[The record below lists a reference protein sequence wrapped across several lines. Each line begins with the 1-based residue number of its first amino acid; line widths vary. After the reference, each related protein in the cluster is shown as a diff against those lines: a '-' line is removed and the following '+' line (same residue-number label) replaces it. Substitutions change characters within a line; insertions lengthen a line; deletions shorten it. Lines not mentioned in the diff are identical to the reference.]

1 MKYKIELAKKGLKKE
16 DLPNSKQ
23 KEIEKLLTLE
33 NEEDIN
39 KLDNSLSI
47 FIISFDVEKHK
58 AKLQNLANMRKKR
71 ENGGIKS
78 QEQEVQQVEVQVQDE
93 QKVYREEQKV
103 ERLRKS
109 IRQDAEMLRQDAER
123 THNQSVAQ
131 APPEEFEKI
140 GENGKGNNLVGIM
153 IGITAFVLT
162 LGAFNYFKGR
172 R

>member
-58 AKLQNLANMRKKR
+58 AKVQNLANMRKRKFK
-71 ENGGIKS
+71 EQV
-78 QEQEVQQVEVQVQDE
+78 QEQQVQEQEVQVQDE